1 MVPIE
6 KDSFIMKVNSPSLS
20 NFNVVQSPVLVD
32 IHHQINLDVL
42 EPAFLIDCFEATVSL
57 QGSNLNLSRTRL
69 TPLAIYILLPVLLS
83 SKELYP
89 TLKHVLSS
97 RQSLQ
102 SSITCFIFKHLMPL
116 HRSEGVYTV
125 GLDLDLEE
133 MKTHLRHLACALRST
148 EVPNFGLLSKRQS
161 FDNFVECIAS
171 DLEMLSECVDR
182 EDFVT
187 VSLDML
193 ATLPQLLSIG
203 TKSWEQLSPIVL
215 GTAPDNAVLGI
226 RRLFWVGDTYIGCNG
241 DTPNPTTIYLFRLL
255 VVRSFVTMGDI
266 RQEMN
271 VLNPGV
277 SVIGFI
283 SERQVSIIKF
293 ILNSVALNGG
303 SLFDTSA
310 DVTPPPRAPK
320 RSQNPQPDSPPGV
333 RGFSTVISFDN
344 LPTFGTIIKGKIISF
359 KTFEEMVAF
368 TSKTKI
374 NTS

>member
-1 MVPIE
+1 
-6 KDSFIMKVNSPSLS
+6 MKYYYPRLS
-20 NFNVVQSPVLVD
+20 SYNTTQSPILVD
-32 IHHQINLDVL
+32 IHHHVNESIL

-57 QGSNLNLSRTRL
+57 QGSNLNLSRSRL
-69 TPLAIYILLPVLLS
+69 TPLALFILLPVLLS

-102 SSITCFIFKHLMPL
+102 SSIVCFIFKHLMPL

-133 MKTHLRHLACALRST
+133 TKRHLQHLASALRST
-148 EVPNFGLLSKRQS
+148 EVPSFGLLSKDQS
-161 FDNFVECIAS
+161 FNNFVDCVAS
-171 DLEMLSECVDR
+171 DLEMLSACVDR

-193 ATLPQLLSIG
+193 ATLPQLLSVG
-203 TKSWEQLSPIVL
+203 TKSWEQLSPVVL

-226 RRLFWVGDTYIGCNG
+226 RRLFWVGDTYLGCNG
-241 DTPNPTTIYLFRLL
+241 ETPNPTTIYLFRLL
-255 VVRSFVTMGDI
+255 VSRSFVTIGDS
-266 RQEMN
+266 RREMS

-283 SERQVSIIKF
+283 YERQTSIIKF

-303 SLFDTSA
+303 SLLDASA
-310 DVTPPPRAPK
+310 DATPPTRPPRG
-320 RSQNPQPDSPPGV
+320 RQNPQPDSPPGG
-333 RGFSTVISFDN
+333 RSYSTTAFVDN

-359 KTFEEMVAF
+359 KTYEEMVSF
-368 TSKTKI
+368 TSENKI
-374 NTS
+374 VNSS